1 MSRDADTLTRQRL
14 LIGGLLA
21 VAYVATIIAANWA
34 IQNLG
39 RPPAAPGAPYTI
51 PVWPGLEAPSGVLFA
66 GLAFTFRDLTQEW
79 LGRRA
84 VVIAIGAGAV
94 ASWVVGSGRIAVAS
108 GIAFLVSELADF
120 AVYTPLRER
129 RWLLAVGT
137 SNLVGLVIDSALFL
151 WIAFGSLDF
160 IRGQVVGKIWMTLL
174 AVVLLL
180 AFRRWVIP
188 WRSRP
193 ADEPTA
199 PATAM

>member
-1 MSRDADTLTRQRL
+1 MSQEADTLTRQRL

-39 RPPAAPGAPYTI
+39 RPPAGPGAPHTI

-84 VVIAIGAGAV
+84 VMIAIVVGAI
-94 ASWVVGSGRIAVAS
+94 ASWAVGSGKVALAS
-108 GIAFLVSELADF
+108 GIAFLLSELADF

-129 RWLLAVGT
+129 RWLLAVGA
-137 SNLVGLVIDSALFL
+137 SNLVGLIVDSALFL
-151 WIAFGSLDF
+151 WIAFSSLDF
-160 IRGQVVGKIWMTLL
+160 IWGQVVGKIWMTLL
-174 AVVLLL
+174 AVVTLL
-180 AFRRWVIP
+180 ALRRWVIP

-193 ADEPTA
+193 ADEPTV
-199 PATAM
+199 PATAV